1 MNSNTN
7 IELDYGN
14 CGIVRFRGKEAYVKD
29 VSLRTGTWYKA
40 DGMVKLAPHSEGL
53 SSVLE
58 VNHGVVHRNNVLLPG
73 EISVRSLD
81 GFKSTR
87 KVQASAAVMLQTL
100 QTEKSAE
107 GIVAVSES
115 VSSCVPLV
123 RSEERG
129 KPIRSKARTEEE
141 ETTGGAL

>member
-1 MNSNTN
+1 MNSNTI

-14 CGIVRFRGKEAYVKD
+14 CKTARFCGKEAYVKD

-40 DGMVKLAPHSEGL
+40 DDRVKLAPHSEDW
-53 SSVLE
+53 SSMSE
-58 VNHGVVHRNNVLLPG
+58 VNHEVVHRNNVLLPG
-73 EISVRSLD
+73 EVSICGLN

-87 KVQASAAVMLQTL
+87 KGRASVAAMPQTV

-107 GIVAVSES
+107 GIVVVSES

-123 RSEERG
+123 RSEGRG

-141 ETTGGAL
+141 ETTGGDL